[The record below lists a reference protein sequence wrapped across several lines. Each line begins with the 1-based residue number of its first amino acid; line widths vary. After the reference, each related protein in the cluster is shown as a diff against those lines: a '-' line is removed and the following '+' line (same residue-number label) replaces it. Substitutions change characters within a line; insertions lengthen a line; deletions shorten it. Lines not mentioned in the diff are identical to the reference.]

1 LRFALGCGGR
11 SPLLPG
17 LRQLLVVVLLVAVDN
32 PDFGGLTVGGA

>member
-1 LRFALGCGGR
+1 LPSSFGYGGR

-32 PDFGGLTVGGA
+32 PDFGGWSVGGA